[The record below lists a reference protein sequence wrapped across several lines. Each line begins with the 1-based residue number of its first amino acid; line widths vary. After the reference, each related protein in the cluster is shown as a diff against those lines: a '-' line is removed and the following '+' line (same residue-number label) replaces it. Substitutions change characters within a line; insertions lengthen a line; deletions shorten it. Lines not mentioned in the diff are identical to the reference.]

1 MGHASPTPM
10 SKPVRV
16 LFLCTHNS
24 ARSQMAEAF
33 LNELGAGRFQAFSAG
48 TEARGLHPLSI
59 QAMAEA
65 GIDIS
70 LQESKTLDV
79 FAGQQ
84 FDVLVTVCDE
94 ANEACPY
101 FAGARERRHWSFPDP
116 SAVAGDD
123 AVRFAAFASVRD
135 AIRDRIE
142 KELLAVPTPRP

>member
-1 MGHASPTPM
+1 MPEPT
-10 SKPVRV
+10 RV

-33 LNELGAGRFQAFSAG
+33 LNHLGEGRFRAFSAG

-70 LQESKTLDV
+70 LQESKTLDH
-79 FAGQQ
+79 FEGEQ
-84 FDVLVTVCDE
+84 FDILITVCDE

-101 FAGARERRHWSFPDP
+101 FANARERYHWSFPDP
-116 SAVAGDD
+116 SAAAGDD
-123 AVRFAAFASVRD
+123 DARFAAFVDVRD
-135 AIRDRIE
+135 AIRERIE
-142 KELLAVPTPRP
+142 RELLAARAPSGQD